1 MPIEL
6 ESGNLQLTD
15 EEIVLYS
22 PAAALVARAIREH
35 LSLHAPMTRTQFTIL
50 YFAHGVVTGDEKLML
65 DIVAVVESEIEK
77 RKRPH

>member
-15 EEIVLYS
+15 DEIVLYS
-22 PAAALVARAIREH
+22 PAAALIGRVLKEDIC
-35 LSLHAPMTRTQFTIL
+35 LHTPMTRAQFTIL

-65 DIVAVVESEIEK
+65 DIVAVIESEIDQ
-77 RKRPH
+77 RNRPH

>member
-15 EEIVLYS
+15 DEIVLYL
-22 PAAALVARAIREH
+22 PAAAHVAKVLKERI
-35 LSLHAPMTRTQFTIL
+35 SLHNPITRTQFTML
-50 YFAHGVVTGDEKLML
+50 YMAHGVVTGDEELM
-65 DIVAVVESEIEK
+65 DSIIAVIESEIGK